1 MDWLLSGLVLIGNFL
16 LGRKNKWGWV
26 ILAVNSLG
34 WVYYAYS
41 LNPVQWGL
49 MPSAG
54 INFGICIMA
63 VYKWFKE

>member
-1 MDWLLSGLVLIGNFL
+1 MDWLLSGLVLVGNFL

-41 LNPVQWGL
+41 LNPIQWGL
-49 MPSAG
+49 MPSAV